1 MAPTCLGRLQGIGV
15 GIAMLVASAEI
26 GMFLWQHQLQ
36 PPAIQLSSAGEVHQS
51 SSALEAATQMYVNCA
66 MPQITR
72 LETCLSKERP
82 PLLSSEQAQH
92 ANKGLIMVL
101 SFPNSGT
108 SYTMEWIRRL
118 SGRGGTVYKKDL
130 NPLVNTSGRFAGVY
144 GWTVYKE
151 EMNPPVNASDLFAG
165 LYGCVWADPTSIFE
179 KPPHFPGFLPVK
191 THGTGYGEIGPTMM
205 QSLTALSGQPVML
218 ESEDWVQQAFTAREH
233 RQSGCKNHDRVAA
246 VLRLYR
252 NPFDNLVARIHF
264 SQANKRGREFDL
276 HSNSSL
282 RDLFADLVL
291 YLVWHHRANKVHS
304 KLRIPVRTA
313 FYDELFAFP
322 VSFWNPILEM
332 FGMDIGDMAQRLA
345 AAMEGVRPQNMSATH
360 GHAMPVYMHLFQQ
373 RPEVIC
379 SFARVIQAYLDQ
391 TECLSTDRL
400 PRLDTLV
407 NWTEIMGSI

>member
-1 MAPTCLGRLQGIGV
+1 MAPTCPGRLQCISV
-15 GIAMLVASAEI
+15 CIAMLVAMAVI
-26 GMFLWQHQLQ
+26 GVPLRQHQLQ
-36 PPAIQLSSAGEVHQS
+36 QPAIQLSSALKVNQS
-51 SSALEAATQMYVNCA
+51 SSALEAATQMYVKCA
-66 MPQITR
+66 LPQITR

-92 ANKGLIMVL
+92 ANKGSIMVL

-108 SYTMEWIRRL
+108 TYTMNTIQRL
-118 SGRGGTVYKKDL
+118 SGRGGTVYKKEI
-130 NPLVNTSGRFAGVY
+130 NQ
-144 GWTVYKE
+144 
-151 EMNPPVNASDLFAG
+151 PVNASDLFAG
-165 LYGCVWADPTSIFE
+165 LYGCVWTHRSSIFE

-191 THGTGYGEIGPTMM
+191 THGIDYGEIGPTMM

-218 ESEDWVQQAFTAREH
+218 ESDDWAQRAFIAKEQRA
-233 RQSGCKNHDRVAA
+233 SGCKNHDRVAA
-246 VLRLYR
+246 ILRLYR
-252 NPFDNLVARIHF
+252 NPFDNLVARIHH
-264 SQANKRGREFDL
+264 SQKLKRGREFDL
-276 HSNSSL
+276 HSASSL

-332 FGMDIGDMAQRLA
+332 FGLDIGDIAQRLA
-345 AAMEGVRPQNMSATH
+345 AATEGVRPQNMSATH

>member
-1 MAPTCLGRLQGIGV
+1 MAPTCPGRLQCISV
-15 GIAMLVASAEI
+15 CIAMLVAMAVI
-26 GMFLWQHQLQ
+26 GVPLRQHQLQ
-36 PPAIQLSSAGEVHQS
+36 QPAIQLSSALKVNQS

-92 ANKGLIMVL
+92 ANKGSIMVL

-108 SYTMEWIRRL
+108 TYTMNTIRRL
-118 SGRGGTVYKKDL
+118 SGRGGTVYK
-130 NPLVNTSGRFAGVY
+130 
-144 GWTVYKE
+144 E
-151 EMNPPVNASDLFAG
+151 EMNQPVNASDLFAG
-165 LYGCVWADPTSIFE
+165 LYGCVWTDRSSIFE

-191 THGTGYGEIGPTMM
+191 THGTDYGEIGPTMM

-218 ESEDWVQQAFTAREH
+218 ESDDWAQRAFIAQEQRK
-233 RQSGCKNHDRVAA
+233 SGCKNHDRVAA
-246 VLRLYR
+246 ILRLYR
-252 NPFDNLVARIHF
+252 NPFDNLVARIHL
-264 SQANKRGREFDL
+264 SQKLKRGREFDL
-276 HSNSSL
+276 HSTSSL

-332 FGMDIGDMAQRLA
+332 FGLDIGDIAQRLA
-345 AAMEGVRPQNMSATH
+345 AATEGVRPQNMSATH